1 MVFTI
6 FMGLGAVRE
15 RGVAIW
21 LLAVAALLL
30 AGCAGSISGEDLLA
44 QKLRPEKSGGW
55 SHQSK
60 KDYVDTA
67 GNDRRKKFG
76 GATQTGNDVLT
87 GSTRSSYTLP
97 EDGDADITLN
107 LVDVPIV
114 QAAKSVLGEVL
125 ELNYSVDGRVT
136 GNVTLQ
142 TTKPISRRALMI
154 AFENVLRE
162 NAAAMVEQNGV
173 YRVVPMAGA
182 TRAISAVETDIPE
195 PTRPGV
201 RTHLLPLRYVSAEEI
216 KNVLDSLV
224 PEGVVLR
231 ADNARN
237 VILVAGTDDEVV
249 TLKETI
255 ALFDVDWMKGMSFA
269 LIPVKISDPG
279 AIVTELDTIFDTKKG
294 PARGIVRFIP
304 NKRLNS
310 ILVISSRAK
319 YLRDAANWVKKLD
332 AMAETNEAR
341 LHVYNV
347 QNRTSTEL
355 AKVLRSVYRTEDGKR
370 VAIESN
376 VAPKQQTAMVGTE
389 GANIG
394 QGVGPE
400 EPAGDT
406 NVTIT
411 ETEDSGGGRGGK
423 AQVRVVADD
432 SNNSLLI
439 VSTDAE
445 YDRILRVLER
455 IDAVPNQVLLEA
467 VIAEVSLRDELKFG
481 VRWYLGDDNQHGTF
495 SNVESGA
502 IASVFPG
509 FSYFLKAADIKVAIN
524 ALSSVTNVRVLSAPS
539 LMVLDNHT
547 AKLQVG
553 DQVPIVTQQSQG
565 TGAPGA
571 PVINSIELKDTGV
584 ILSVTPRVNDSG
596 RVILDIEQEVS
607 SVIKTETSG
616 INSPTIQ
623 QRKVKTSVAISDGE
637 ALALGG
643 LIQERREDGKSK
655 VPVLGDIPIL
665 GNAFRTK
672 TNDMGRTELIIFIR
686 PRVIRDLSE
695 ARRITQEFRQ
705 QLSIEAPRVRRGG
718 NPTPGEELIRIIE

>member
-1 MVFTI
+1 M
-6 FMGLGAVRE
+6 RE
-15 RGVAIW
+15 NWGAIW

-30 AGCAGSISGEDLLA
+30 AGCAGSIPGEDLLA
-44 QKLRPEKSGGW
+44 EKLRPEKSIFGGR
-55 SHQSK
+55 K
-60 KDYVDTA
+60 KTNDGYADTA
-67 GNDRRKKFG
+67 AGNGRKKFT
-76 GATQTGNDVLT
+76 GAYQTGNDLFT
-87 GSTRSSYTLP
+87 GSTSSSYTMP

-114 QAAKSVLGEVL
+114 SAAKTVLGEVM
-125 ELNYSVDGRVT
+125 ELNYSVDGRVA

-142 TTKPISRRALMI
+142 TSKPISRRALMI
-154 AFENVLRE
+154 AFESVLRE
-162 NAAAMVEQNGV
+162 NAAALVEQNGV

-182 TRAISAVETDIPE
+182 TRAISSIETDIPE

-201 RTHLLPLRYVSAEEI
+201 RTHAIPLRYVSADEI
-216 KNVLDSLV
+216 KSVLESLV
-224 PEGVVLR
+224 PDGVILR

-237 VILVAGTDDEVV
+237 MMILAGTDEEVS

-269 LIPVKISDPG
+269 LIPVKTSDPG

-294 PARGIVRFIP
+294 PSRGIVRFIP

-332 AMAETNEAR
+332 MMAETNESR

-347 QNRTSTEL
+347 QNRTASEL
-355 AKVLRSVYRTEDGKR
+355 AKVLRSVYRTEDGRR
-370 VAIESN
+370 VAVESS
-376 VAPKQQTAMVGTE
+376 VAPKHEAAVVGTE
-389 GANIG
+389 GANIEEG
-394 QGVGPE
+394 IGPE
-400 EPAGDT
+400 EPAAEA

-411 ETEDSGGGRGGK
+411 ESQGDAGK
-423 AQVRVVADD
+423 AAVRVVADD
-432 SNNSLLI
+432 ANNSLLI
-439 VSTDAE
+439 VSNDAE
-445 YDRILRVLER
+445 YDRILRVLEK

-481 VRWYLGDDNQHGTF
+481 VRWYIGENDNSGTF
-495 SNVESGA
+495 SDAETGVIS
-502 IASVFPG
+502 SVFPG
-509 FSYFLKAADIKVAIN
+509 FSYFLKAADIKLTLN
-524 ALSSVTNVRVLSAPS
+524 ALSGVTNVRVLSAPS

-553 DQVPIVTQQSQG
+553 DQVPIVTQSSQS
-565 TGAPGA
+565 TDAPGA

-596 RVILDIEQEVS
+596 RVILEIEQEVS
-607 SVIKTETSG
+607 SVVKTTTSG

-623 QRKVKTSVAISDGE
+623 QRKIKTSVAINDGE

-643 LIQERREDGKSK
+643 LIQERTETGKTK
-655 VPVLGDIPIL
+655 VPVLGDIPLL
-665 GNAFRTK
+665 GNAFRSK
-672 TNDMGRTELIIFIR
+672 TDDMGRTELLIFIR
-686 PRVIRDLSE
+686 PRVIRDLTE

-718 NPTPGEELIRIIE
+718 DPTPGEELIRILQ

>member
-1 MVFTI
+1 
-6 FMGLGAVRE
+6 MGSGAVRE
-15 RGVAIW
+15 SWGAIW
-21 LLAVAALLL
+21 LLAFAALFLV
-30 AGCAGSISGEDLLA
+30 GCAGSIPGDDLLA
-44 QKLRPEKSGGW
+44 QKLKPEKSGGW
-55 SHQSK
+55 RQKTK
-60 KDYVDTA
+60 KDYIDTA
-67 GNDRRKKFG
+67 GTNRNKKFT
-76 GATQTGNDVLT
+76 GAYQTGNNILT
-87 GSTRSSYTLP
+87 GSIGSSYTLP
-97 EDGDADITLN
+97 EEGDADITLN

-114 QAAKSVLGEVL
+114 NAARTVLGEVM

-136 GNVTLQ
+136 GNFTLQ

-154 AFENVLRE
+154 AFESVLRE
-162 NAAAMVEQNGV
+162 NQAALIEQNGV
-173 YRVVPMAGA
+173 YRVVPLAGA
-182 TRAISAVETDIPE
+182 TRTISAIETDIPE

-201 RTHLLPLRYVSAEEI
+201 RTHVVPLRFVSAEEI
-216 KNVLDSLV
+216 KNVLETIV
-224 PEGVVLR
+224 PEGVILR
-231 ADNARN
+231 ADSTRN
-237 VILVAGTDDEVV
+237 MMILAGTDEEIS
-249 TLKETI
+249 TLKGTI

-279 AIVTELDTIFDTKKG
+279 AMVTELDTIFDTKKG
-294 PARGIVRFIP
+294 PSRGIVRFIP

-310 ILVISSRAK
+310 ILVITSRAK
-319 YLRDAANWVKKLD
+319 YLRDAANWVRKLD
-332 AMAETNEAR
+332 ALAETNEAR

-347 QNRTSTEL
+347 QNRTATEL

-376 VAPKQQTAMVGTE
+376 VAPKHQTAVVGVE
-389 GANIG
+389 GANIEEG
-394 QGVGPE
+394 IGPE

-406 NVTIT
+406 NITIA
-411 ETEDSGGGRGGK
+411 ESSDEKGGK
-423 AQVRVVADD
+423 PGVRVVADD

-439 VSTDAE
+439 VSNDAE
-445 YDRILRVLER
+445 YDRILRVLEQ

-467 VIAEVSLRDELKFG
+467 VIAEVSLRDDLRFG
-481 VRWYLGDDNQHGTF
+481 VRWFIGEDNDHSVF
-495 SNVESGA
+495 SDAETGA
-502 IASVFPG
+502 ISSVFPG
-509 FSYFLKAADIKVAIN
+509 FSYFLKAADIRLALN

-539 LMVLDNHT
+539 LMVLDNRT

-553 DQVPIVTQQSQG
+553 DQVPIVTQSSQS
-565 TGAPGA
+565 TDAPGA

-596 RVILDIEQEVS
+596 RVILEIEQEVS
-607 SVIKTETSG
+607 SVIKTTTSG

-643 LIQERREDGKSK
+643 LIQERTEDGKSK
-655 VPVLGDIPIL
+655 VPVLGDIPL
-665 GNAFRTK
+665 LANAFRSK
-672 TNDMGRTELIIFIR
+672 TNDMGRTELLIFIR

-718 NPTPGEELIRIIE
+718 DPTPGEELIRILQ